1 MFVSVATELVLLRHA
16 RRLPMRAY
24 ARELGISQPALVDLE
39 HGRNYPAPETLRA
52 YARMVGV
59 PAERLLEAEE
69 QDRALAALTATPEA
83 AKRLAAEA
91 AQEIARVRQILGA
104 GRASREDLTPGPFLR
119 LQYSTPKCALDLR
132 RDPAL
137 ARCWNYLAYFVL
149 ARADLPLPGPPGALE
164 DRQKA
169 APGAP
174 PTAGNPHDRAD
185 LVRLCFSRVRVALG
199 PGQAVTLEFEGIS
212 RDHGG
217 G

>member
-24 ARELGISQPALVDLE
+24 AKELGISQPALVDLE

-69 QDRALAALTATPEA
+69 QDRALAALTATPQVA
-83 AKRLAAEA
+83 NRLVAEA

-132 RDPAL
+132 KDPAL

-149 ARADLPLPGPPGALE
+149 ARADLPVPGPARALE